1 MKIKTQE
8 VKKSIL
14 KSLKSDVDELE
25 EVAAECNI
33 SAMPTFQVYKNG
45 VIQDQLIGASKDDL
59 DALVKKFSA

>member
-1 MKIKTQE
+1 M
-8 VKKSIL
+8 IL

-25 EVAAECNI
+25 EVAAACNI